1 MKRLVLLAGAAL
13 MLSSTAQAQDSE
25 VKHNGEFR
33 VRYYNDMT
41 PSGVKDTPLNKSDV
55 VGRLKLGVTMRK
67 GESLQGHVTLLHNS
81 MFGSDQGGNT
91 ALTNPTPYSTLA
103 LNNTV
108 LVNQAYGWWKA
119 AEGLTMKAGRFQ
131 VEIGQGEFFSADHWR
146 AVPIAHEGF
155 QVGYDTG
162 FAMINGYLIADK
174 ELTSPGNPDSDP
186 EQHNLIVSAEL
197 KNMPEVIKNANITV
211 VQVNRSET
219 AAAGSANAQHLG
231 LTVGG
236 EAAGFTY
243 KGVYGMQMGIQSK
256 TAATELKAAGSM
268 FDVTVGYGLPA
279 TMGLKLWANYHS
291 DSGDDAPADD
301 KNSEYN
307 PLYYDSHKYGGAMDM
322 FNWGN
327 LTYWNIGAA
336 VVPAEDLEVGISVF
350 GFTKTKE
357 TGTVNTGAN
366 HRQAVWNSSTSTT
379 LGNKSDLGMEIDVY
393 AAKKYGTAFQIDA
406 HLGAFMPGA
415 AFKDAT
421 VTATNAKKEA
431 TIMQVL
437 LAGTM
442 TF

>member
-1 MKRLVLLAGAAL
+1 MKRLVLLAGATL

-33 VRYYNDMT
+33 VRYFNDMT
-41 PSGVKDTPLNKSDV
+41 PSGVKDKSENKSDV
-55 VGRLKLGVTMRK
+55 TGRFKLGSTLRK
-67 GESLQGHVTLLHNS
+67 GETLQAHVTLIHNS
-81 MFGSDQGGNT
+81 QFGADNTGT
-91 ALTNPTPYSTLA
+91 ALVNSAPYSTA
-103 LNNTV
+103 PGTNTNNVV

-119 AEGLTMKAGRFQ
+119 GEGFTLKAGRMN
-131 VEIGQGEFFSADHWR
+131 VEIGQGEFFSADQWR

-162 FAMINGYLIADK
+162 FAMINGYLIEDK
-174 ELTSPGNPDSDP
+174 QLTAGNPESDP
-186 EQHNLIVSAEL
+186 EQNNLILSADL
-197 KNMPEVIKNANITV
+197 KNMPEVIKTANLTL
-211 VQVNRSET
+211 VQIMRSET
-219 AAAGSANAQHLG
+219 TGATATAGGSASMQHLG

-243 KGVYGMQMGIQSK
+243 KGVYGMQMGVQNK

-268 FDVTVGYGLPA
+268 FDVTVGYAMPA

-291 DSGDDAPADD
+291 DSGDDAAADD
-301 KNSEYN
+301 KNNEYS
-307 PLYYDSHKYGGAMDM
+307 PLYYDSHKYAGAMDM

-327 LTYWNIGAA
+327 LTYWNVGAA
-336 VVPAEDLEVGISVF
+336 VAPAEDLEVGLSLF

-357 TGTVNTGAN
+357 TGTVNSGVN
-366 HRQAVWNSSTSTT
+366 HRQTFTGLAS
-379 LGNKSDLGMEIDVY
+379 KSDLGMELDVY

-421 VTATNAKKEA
+421 VKKEA

-437 LAGTM
+437 VAGTM